1 MKVMEISDTKS
12 NGLFFSA
19 AFSIDITLLT
29 YSENRI
35 KVLLVKKE
43 EEPYCGK
50 LGLPGKL
57 IRPIEDTMSALDSY
71 MKTLIGTNR
80 FHKKQLK
87 AFADVG
93 RHPLGRVITIAY
105 YGLIPEKLVR
115 ENTKDELIWTD
126 VSQLPSLSYDHNRIV
141 ESSMKRFRKDLL
153 RYPNVFEM
161 LDKNFIL
168 SEVIDIYEQ
177 AFVKDLDSP
186 NFRRQ
191 LKDNELIRPVGET
204 RYSPTQ
210 MGRPPQ
216 VYTFDKKKYKGRL
229 TEPIGLRF

>member
-1 MKVMEISDTKS
+1 MKAIENHDTKS
-12 NGLFFSA
+12 NVLFFTA
-19 AFSIDITLLT
+19 AFSVDITLFT

-43 EEPYCGK
+43 DEPYFGK

-57 IRPIEDTMSALDSY
+57 IKPIDDTMSALNAY
-71 MKTLIGTNR
+71 MKSLIGNDR

-105 YGLIPEKLVR
+105 YGLIPEKQVR
-115 ENTKDELIWTD
+115 ANSMEELLWTD
-126 VSQLPSLSYDHNRIV
+126 ISKLPSLTYDHNRIV
-141 ESSMKRFRKDLL
+141 ESSLKRFRKDLL

-177 AFVKDLDSP
+177 AFNTDLDSR

-204 RYSPTQ
+204 RYSVTQ

-216 VYTFDKKKYKGRL
+216 VYTFDKKKYKGRKK
-229 TEPIGLRF
+229 EPIGLRF